1 MELSVNTLLSL
12 DGVMQGPGGP
22 EEDLSGG
29 FTRGGW
35 LVPHADEDMGAIVD
49 RWFAAGESLLF
60 GRTTYV
66 MMRDYWREIT
76 DPGDTVAAVLNNRPK
91 FLVSTTAGRAGA
103 DWGDTTLIAD
113 DVLGRV
119 RALKEGPGGEIQVHG
134 SWRLARTLHAAG
146 LVDVFRLLIFPTVV
160 GDGKR
165 LFDGATAPAD
175 FAVEDSATTRAGLVS
190 LTLRPRPFTTGTI
203 GIVDGRETTL

>member
-12 DGVMQGPGGP
+12 DGVMQGPGAP
-22 EEDLSGG
+22 EEDTSGG

-35 LVPHADEDMGAIVD
+35 LVPHADEDMGAIVEG
-49 RWFAAGESLLF
+49 WFTAGESLLF
-60 GRTTYV
+60 GRTTYA
-66 MMRDYWREIT
+66 MMRDYWRQVT
-76 DPGDTVAAVLNNRPK
+76 DPGDTVAAALNNRPK
-91 FLVSTTAGRAGA
+91 YLVSTTAGRSGA

-119 RALKEGPGGEIQVHG
+119 RALKDGPGGEIQVHG

-146 LVDVFRLLIFPTVV
+146 LVDVFRLLVFPTVV

-175 FAVEDSATTRAGLVS
+175 FTVEESATTGAGLVS
-190 LTLRPRPFTTGTI
+190 LTLRPRPFTTGSIGVEDGQETI
-203 GIVDGRETTL
+203 H